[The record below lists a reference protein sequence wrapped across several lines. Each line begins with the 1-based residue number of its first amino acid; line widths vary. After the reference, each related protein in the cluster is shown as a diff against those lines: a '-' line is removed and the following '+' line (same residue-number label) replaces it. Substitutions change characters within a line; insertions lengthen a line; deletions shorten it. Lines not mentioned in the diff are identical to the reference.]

1 MCKHCDS
8 YTLVPDLDFRSRS
21 ENNRMSEEEREI
33 DVELDVS
40 SKNSHILFPIFPL
53 SVIGPFFPVSKSRSQ
68 SPPCNSAFVE
78 GFWKDF

>member
-68 SPPCNSAFVE
+68 SPPCNSAFVH
-78 GFWKDF
+78 GFLKDF